1 MRVWLKLIY
10 HFRHRGELY
19 SQRDS
24 SLRYPNHHHCHFHL
38 LALYSYLVE
47 VVWSAFYFCLSF
59 SVCFSFF
66 MLFSYFAN
74 PVNYCWFSSSFSINV
89 VRLSVVK
96 LLASLIVV
104 TLGCHSLLKN
114 LKIFL
119 VATSLATGLPSPC
132 KRFCQESESFFTFRR
147 WFHHRPCEIIQTL
160 ELKHWS

>member
-1 MRVWLKLIY
+1 MAEVDLPFPPPRWTLLTKRFI
-10 HFRHRGELY
+10 
-19 SQRDS
+19 S
-24 SLRYPNHHHCHFHL
+24 SLSESSSLSLPFACSL
-38 LALYSYLVE
+38 LIDLVE